1 MKWASKAIKNGLC
14 HYDCHYHWSIIQIE
28 GSVLLSRCPFTVESW
43 APPSEEMELGNL
55 RKRREQKK
63 ILHFPALPSLSLQ
76 FLACSF
82 SISSISFS
90 SLFISSFYN
99 SSFSVPLLS
108 LFCLVLSCIGM
119 YFDAVEGSLIVGIR
133 PRSNTDL
140 SSPPCLDSHHMY
152 HHHHHH
158 HHHHYHPHHSITI
171 GFIIKL
177 TIIIAINTI

>member
-1 MKWASKAIKNGLC
+1 M
-14 HYDCHYHWSIIQIE
+14 
-28 GSVLLSRCPFTVESW
+28 ESW

-63 ILHFPALPSLSLQ
+63 ILHFPALPPLSLQ